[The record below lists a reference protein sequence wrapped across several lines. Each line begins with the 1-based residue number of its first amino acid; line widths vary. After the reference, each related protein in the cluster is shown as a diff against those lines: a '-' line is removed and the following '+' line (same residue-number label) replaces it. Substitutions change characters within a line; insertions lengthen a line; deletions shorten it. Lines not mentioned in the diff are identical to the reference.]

1 MVVSEVVGRERI
13 TSGSKIASSDKRFD
27 VMLEVFRRFP
37 SYRDGKV
44 TLQDIEQNMKMV
56 FPKAYKLRDLGTSIA
71 MARKHAD
78 FDQVL

>member
-1 MVVSEVVGRERI
+1 MVVSEVAGRERI

-56 FPKAYKLRDLGTSIA
+56 FPKAYKLQDLSASIA